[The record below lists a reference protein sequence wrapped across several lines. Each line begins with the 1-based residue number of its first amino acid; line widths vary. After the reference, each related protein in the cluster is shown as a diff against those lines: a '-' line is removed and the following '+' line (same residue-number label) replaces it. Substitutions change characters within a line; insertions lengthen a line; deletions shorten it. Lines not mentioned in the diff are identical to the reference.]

1 MKKPEADI
9 RCLPQLFSTLV
20 FEAGSLIEPGVNWT
34 RLAGQQALGT
44 LLSLPVQCWGYR
56 HTHPKLT
63 FSMDA

>member
-63 FSMDA
+63 FFVDA